1 MKPYFLPLIVVSWL
15 ASSAHAQMYRSSN
28 YNPYGSSRSSGGSSY
43 SGGISASFIPQVS
56 FGPFGPQLGYATP
69 VGYVMVPAFPGV
81 PSYFGPMYGVNMK
94 GSRVAGIGYLQGSVG
109 SLNSSRYQSSGT
121 GGSSM
126 NDGGA
131 TSQYG
136 GSPRAQVKNL
146 EPRRK
151 RFEQFLD
158 ERLQVNPEELKQKQQ
173 KQILLHSL
181 ANPTKQEVTSGAAP
195 NTILESLE
203 SMRPQ
208 FKEAPEMPIAP
219 ELVKELNFTKGSGTG
234 SFGLLR
240 QEGKIPWPMSLT
252 AMTPKDQSVE
262 MRAAIDK
269 SFLEAYQQ
277 VSTGKADLET
287 LKDLQRNTDKLS
299 NLVSANIRNMGINDY
314 MEAKQFLKS
323 VDETVTFLKQP
334 DAADWLPGKSK
345 IKPRT
350 VQELFHVMSEKGIRF
365 APALVGNDNAY
376 LAMHRML
383 VNFHNAVAPD
393 PMAVKQ

>member
-1 MKPYFLPLIVVSWL
+1 
-15 ASSAHAQMYRSSN
+15 
-28 YNPYGSSRSSGGSSY
+28 
-43 SGGISASFIPQVS
+43 
-56 FGPFGPQLGYATP
+56 
-69 VGYVMVPAFPGV
+69 
-81 PSYFGPMYGVNMK
+81 
-94 GSRVAGIGYLQGSVG
+94 
-109 SLNSSRYQSSGT
+109 
-121 GGSSM
+121 
-126 NDGGA
+126 
-131 TSQYG
+131 
-136 GSPRAQVKNL
+136 
-146 EPRRK
+146 
-151 RFEQFLD
+151 
-158 ERLQVNPEELKQKQQ
+158 
-173 KQILLHSL
+173 
-181 ANPTKQEVTSGAAP
+181 
-195 NTILESLE
+195 
-203 SMRPQ
+203 
-208 FKEAPEMPIAP
+208 MPIAP
-219 ELVKELNFTKGSGTG
+219 ELVKELNFTKGSGTRR
-234 SFGLLR
+234 FRLLR

-287 LKDLQRNTDKLS
+287 LKDLRRNTDKLS